1 LTANGD
7 NGNGMR
13 RKTWRPPGVTDHAKP
28 GSLEEEHPGKPAS
41 ALEAVEYW
49 QRNGV
54 AFRVETLGMENI
66 ETGEV
71 VYEKRP
77 RVVVD
82 NVPMSLLTGA
92 EWGAMRRFEARIIEH
107 LGEAGEEGGGPR
119 A

>member
-1 LTANGD
+1 
-7 NGNGMR
+7 M
-13 RKTWRPPGVTDHAKP
+13 RKTWRPPGVTDYATP
-28 GSLEEEHPGKPAS
+28 GEEHPGKPAS

-49 QRNGV
+49 RENDV
-54 AFRVETLGMENI
+54 VFRVETLGMENI

-82 NVPMSLLTGA
+82 NVPLSLLTGA
-92 EWGAMRRFEARIIEH
+92 EWGAMRRFEAAIIEYLD
-107 LGEAGEEGGGPR
+107 LGEVEGGAIEGGGPR